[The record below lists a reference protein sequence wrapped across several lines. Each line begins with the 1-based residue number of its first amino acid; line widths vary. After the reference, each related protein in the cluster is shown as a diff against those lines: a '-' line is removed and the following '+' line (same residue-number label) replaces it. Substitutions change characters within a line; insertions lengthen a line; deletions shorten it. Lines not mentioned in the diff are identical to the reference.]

1 MASIT
6 SKKTDLDG
14 PAKHNDR
21 FRQIDQTM
29 KFGKVDEIVY
39 NRSRDEA
46 PIVDKQIDD
55 MAPAARMS
63 KSGALGWHF
72 DTFQALVKNVPSIS
86 GYGDPMV
93 KELVKRLR
101 DSEKYA
107 ELRSYTLGEEVPAL
121 LGATTLTTELA
132 AKLPEE
138 FKKKAEEAR
147 KAKAE
152 AEAAAQ
158 RAKEARDNPDS
169 TEEQK
174 LDAEEAAQ
182 EAAAAAQA
190 AGVRLAA
197 AIRNQGRAIAQAC
210 KAATEKAADET
221 GAVSAACKSF
231 GTGVG
236 EVGGGLPPAEKYKLA
251 ELVKKSGPAF
261 KQLCKL
267 LGRLTAEAVHKQA
280 SKNKHEAGAIA
291 DVALG
296 SDIPNVLEDE
306 IVQLLNPGLRRAML
320 GKLAEDRAMQF
331 EVENKE
337 PQAKGDMVVL
347 IDESGSMSGQ
357 PEAEAKGVAL
367 ALAHI
372 CMKQQ
377 RRFVAHFFQSDVTFT
392 VEILPGDG
400 TKKAADGSNLAMF
413 KFQQIALR
421 GTAGGT
427 DFDRPLARAIQT
439 VRTGG
444 LDKADILAIT
454 DGCCDVSDKT
464 IRDVEALKGETGA
477 RVFTMLIGSGDAG
490 VVKRFS
496 EKVWSCTSLL
506 NGAASELFELI

>member
-1 MASIT
+1 MAPIT

-14 PAKHNDR
+14 PAKHTDR

-29 KFGKVDEIVY
+29 KFGKVDEIIY
-39 NRSRDEA
+39 NRSKDEA
-46 PIVDKQIDD
+46 PIVDKQIVD
-55 MAPAARMS
+55 MAPQARMS

-107 ELRSYTLGEEVPAL
+107 ELRSYTVAEEVPAL
-121 LGATTLTTELA
+121 LGATTLTVELA

-147 KAKAE
+147 KAKEE

-158 RAKEARDNPDS
+158 RAKQAKDDPNA

-182 EAAAAAQA
+182 DAAAASQA
-190 AGVRLAA
+190 AQVRLAA
-197 AIRNQGRAIAQAC
+197 TIRNQGRAIAQAC
-210 KAATEKAADET
+210 KSATEKAADET

-236 EVGGGLPPAEKYKLA
+236 EVGGGLPPAEKFKLA
-251 ELVKKSGPAF
+251 EMVKRSGPAF

-267 LGRLTAEAVHKQA
+267 LGRLTAEAVQKQA

-291 DVALG
+291 DVTLG
-296 SDIPNVLEDE
+296 SDIPNILDDE
-306 IVQLLNPGLRRAML
+306 LVQLVVPGLKRAMMGL
-320 GKLAEDRAMQF
+320 IADDRAMMY

-367 ALAHI
+367 ALAAI
-372 CMKQQ
+372 CMQQ
-377 RRFVAHFFQSDVTFT
+377 SRRFVAHFFQSDVTFT
-392 VEILPGDG
+392 VELLPGDKA
-400 TKKAADGSNLAMF
+400 KKAPDGSNLAMY
-413 KFQQIALR
+413 KFMQIALR

-427 DFDRPLARAIQT
+427 DFDRPLARAIET
-439 VRTGG
+439 VRKGG

-454 DGCCDVSDKT
+454 DGCCDVSEKT
-464 IRDVEALKGETGA
+464 IKDVEALKGETGA
-477 RVFTMLIGSGDAG
+477 RVFTMMIGGGDTTT
-490 VVKRFS
+490 VKKFS

-506 NGAASELFELI
+506 NGAASELFECI